1 MKMWPSLI
9 SLDQFQGTES
19 LTSFFHFVVT
29 LVTKSEANFD
39 YHYKNRFENILIGN
53 KVKYQNYP
61 LNIYIN
67 FCNFL

>member
-19 LTSFFHFVVT
+19 LTSSFHFVVT

-39 YHYKNRFENILIGN
+39 YTTTEIDLKRY
-53 KVKYQNYP
+53 
-61 LNIYIN
+61 
-67 FCNFL
+67 